1 MLLFLYSVQLHTEVF
16 PVGGRFWC
24 RKPMLGCLF
33 HGSTSAAVL
42 EAMPSLR
49 VHQQTLQRALAL
61 DYDWRAHDIFVT
73 HNNPSTEKPKVTLKE
88 VSRLHTRTQPQGDR
102 T

>member
-1 MLLFLYSVQLHTEVF
+1 
-16 PVGGRFWC
+16 
-24 RKPMLGCLF
+24 MLGCLF

-49 VHQQTLQRALAL
+49 VHQQTLQRALAF

-88 VSRLHTRTQPQGDR
+88 VSRLHTRTQPHMAHSNTHHAHNTPQTKFDLVGED
-102 T
+102 